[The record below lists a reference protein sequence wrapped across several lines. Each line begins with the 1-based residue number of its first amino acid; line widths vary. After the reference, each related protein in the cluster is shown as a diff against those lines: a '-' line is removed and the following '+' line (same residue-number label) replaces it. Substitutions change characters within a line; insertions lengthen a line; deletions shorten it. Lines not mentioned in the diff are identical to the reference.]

1 MRETTVRGIDDD
13 VRLDL
18 GSDVGI
24 VAAVIEVAD
33 AADGLIYKATL
44 TGGEL
49 IALIKKEWRAW
60 QPPCEIKENNR
71 YEITAYDW

>member
-1 MRETTVRGIDDD
+1 MRKTTIRGIDDGFS
-13 VRLDL
+13 LDL

-24 VAAVIEVAD
+24 VAAVIEVANT
-33 AADGLIYKATL
+33 ADGLIYKATL

-60 QPPCEIKENNR
+60 QPPSEIKENNR

>member
-1 MRETTVRGIDDD
+1 MRKTTIRGIDDGF
-13 VRLDL
+13 VLDL

-33 AADGLIYKATL
+33 TADGLIYKATL
-44 TGGEL
+44 KGGEL
-49 IALIKKEWRAW
+49 VALIKKEWRAW
-60 QPPCEIKENNR
+60 QPPCEIKMDNR